1 MARQQSGVNTRGI
14 GLELQRLRKDSGL
27 SVAVVGEQLGVSAS
41 TISRIETSK
50 REPTSEEVASILTV
64 LGVKGVEREKLI
76 DQARRQGELDMMENA
91 TSTEQSRNFLN
102 FEQRA
107 TRLVEFQLMLV
118 PGLGQTADY
127 AHAALS
133 ALRVR
138 DREEDL
144 EPWVGLRMRR
154 QAILTR
160 RNPPELHWIMTE
172 LSLRQPIGGARV
184 MAKQVRHL
192 IDQAD
197 RPNVTISV
205 LPASVAEHPGL
216 LCPFLI
222 MDFAAEPTVVH
233 VEDKTTGLFLD
244 DEDKVALYKLTAEKL
259 TDLALDEQRSLR
271 LLKSIASDLERER
284 GDRS

>member
-14 GLELQRLRKDSGL
+14 GLELQRLRKDRGM
-27 SVAVVGEQLGVSAS
+27 SVKEVGDLIDVSAS
-41 TISRIETSK
+41 TISRIETGK

-64 LGVKGVEREKLI
+64 LKVVGVEREQLI
-76 DQARRQGELDMMENA
+76 DRARRQDQPDMMESS

-107 TRLVEFQLMLV
+107 TTIVAFGLMLV

-133 ALRVR
+133 ALRVQ

-160 RNPPELHWIMTE
+160 PNPPQLHWILTE
-172 LSLRQPIGGARV
+172 LSLRQPIGGPKV
-184 MAKQVRHL
+184 MGKQLRHL
-192 IDQAD
+192 VDLAE
-197 RPNVTISV
+197 RPNITINV
-205 LPASVAEHPGL
+205 LPAKVAAHPGL
-216 LCPFLI
+216 LGQFII
-222 MDFAAEPTVVH
+222 MKFAADPTVVY

-244 DEDKVALYKLTAEKL
+244 DPDKVAIYKLTAEKL
-259 TDLALDEQRSLR
+259 TDLALDEQDSIR
-271 LLKSIASDLERER
+271 LLQSIMRDLDRE
-284 GDRS
+284 